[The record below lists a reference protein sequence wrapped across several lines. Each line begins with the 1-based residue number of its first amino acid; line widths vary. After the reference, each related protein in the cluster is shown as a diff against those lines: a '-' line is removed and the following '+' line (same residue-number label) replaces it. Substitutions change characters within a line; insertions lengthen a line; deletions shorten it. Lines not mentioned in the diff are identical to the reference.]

1 MIHNSMSN
9 MVGLRPTKQNYQ
21 TSRKRSKFNTAVAKT
36 AKAVKKGY
44 AISTIDGPVPV
55 MDTIGFGIAVYET
68 GVAWYEFFS

>member
-1 MIHNSMSN
+1 MIHNTMEN
-9 MVGLRPTKQNYQ
+9 MVGLRPVKQNYQ
-21 TSRKRSKFNTAVAKT
+21 NSRKRSKFNRAVGKT

-44 AISTIDGPVPV
+44 AISLLDGPVPV